1 MSPDLHVIHHRDFH
15 VTPHRGLRVTLPAGL
30 HHPGHPDLEFRLP
43 VVIPPV
49 DLHVPGRA
57 DLRVILLVDFHVPK
71 PADLRITQPRL
82 NILSI
87 QPLFLLLSCGL
98 N

>member
-15 VTPHRGLRVTLPAGL
+15 VTLHRGLRVTHPAGL
-30 HHPGHPDLEFRLP
+30 HHPGHPDLEFCLP
-43 VVIPPV
+43 VVILPV
-49 DLHVPGRA
+49 DLPVPGRA

-87 QPLFLLLSCGL
+87 QPFFFLCPAD
-98 N
+98 